1 MTDRFA
7 ELLHELGKVLGIALF
22 PDHHNACQIVIQGQ
36 AALQM
41 QVEPNG
47 EELFI
52 LVALPEI
59 PPGRY
64 RQDVLKEAL
73 KENGTA
79 AGTLAFLA
87 AQNRLVLFQHVNMA
101 HTTGEKL
108 AATLF
113 ALHERALAWSKALD
127 EGRTSPPHVPK

>member
-7 ELLHELGKVLGIALF
+7 ELLHELGKVLGLALY
-22 PDHHNACQIVIQGQ
+22 PDHRNACKIVIQGH
-36 AALQM
+36 AALQI
-41 QVEPNG
+41 QVERND
-47 EELFI
+47 EDLFI
-52 LVALPEI
+52 LALLPEV

-73 KENGTA
+73 KENRTS

-87 AQNRLVLFQHVNMA
+87 AQNRLVLFQHLRLEHA
-101 HTTGEKL
+101 TGETL

-113 ALHERALAWSKALD
+113 ALHERALAWSKALQ
-127 EGRTSPPHVPK
+127 EGRTSPPHALK